1 MALGLLAV
9 FAVLLL
15 APWPASAQSPG
26 QGSAPDVPDKPTG
39 TAIHVGMVDLEWN
52 EVPRADYYEVQ
63 LFYSSDWQDLPG
75 NGVEIAFYGPGAIL
89 RNLPHEGR
97 YYFRVRAGNSAGK
110 SEWSGNLFMP
120 ATGIPSQWEDVPE
133 PANVPATGTPEI
145 SGTARLDGT
154 LVVTISGIEDGNGL
168 ERVKFSYQWISNDG
182 TADTDIEG
190 ATDDSYT
197 PVLGDVG
204 NTVKVQVSFTD
215 RGGYEESVVSAPT
228 EVVVVENVPATG
240 APTIVGRLWANRT
253 LAASVSDIVDAN
265 GLDGVH
271 YSYQW
276 ISNDGTTDT
285 DIEDATEATY
295 TLRPDDEDN
304 TIKVRVTFDDR
315 HGNPESLTSAATEK
329 VGPPDYHGD
338 AMETATDLPL
348 DTLVDGV
355 FNGSDDTDFFK
366 IELLEPTFFH
376 AETYGPD
383 HVWSALSQ
391 FTYLSGDGAEINY
404 TGFGHRFEAGTYY
417 IKVQRYDAYSAHGP
431 ELYRFQVKVIPDQ
444 GNAIETALQ
453 ISLSD
458 PATWGTLR
466 NTSIVYG
473 DFHSANDV
481 DFFRLDLTSATEVRV
496 YLNIG
501 LVVTTYRTSS
511 SRAGSGIQPLNLDLF
526 DSEGTLVGSP
536 REGFPPSADRTYQLD
551 AGTHYFRL
559 SPYADEIE
567 HALRGY
573 HLSVVATDGGEAAKG
588 ICGRTEHVRQA
599 ILYKLN
605 DVSDCGTV
613 TEAHLSSITSGLYL
627 QDAVIS
633 QLKAEDFDGLT
644 GLRALYLGHNSLSAF
659 PDGVFDDLS
668 DLEVLSLAHNDLT
681 SLPDGV
687 FDNLST
693 LRGLYLGNNDLGA
706 LPDGVFDNLTSL
718 EVLSLVSN
726 DLTSL
731 PDGVFDNLSSL
742 VALYLGNNG
751 LTALPDGAS
760 SSLSSLEVLSFSG
773 SGDAP
778 SPFPR
783 KTVTDLPGI
792 SGVARVGLTLSATTK
807 NIRDE
812 YGFNPNGH
820 PPPNIVIGCCS
831 PYDANGVDFSYQWL
845 RGDETAETDIPG
857 ATNSTYTLVAAD
869 EGKTIKVRVTFTNIG
884 HNVETL
890 TSAATLPV
898 IAESEDTGAGVCYR
912 DVSVRQAILATLPEV
927 GDCESV
933 TDAHLSSI
941 TGRLYL
947 STNWISELS
956 ADDFRGLS
964 NLEELHFGWAPNLTT
979 LSAGAFNDLSSLRAL
994 HLEFSG
1000 LTSLPA
1006 GVFDNLSNLER
1017 LDLSYNIKLTSL
1029 PDGVFDELENL
1040 RTLNLDIT
1048 GLTSLPDGVF
1058 DNLVNLQQLNLYRT
1072 NLTSLPAGVF
1082 DNLANLERLDLN
1094 NSSLTSLPD
1103 GVFDELSDLEYLDL
1117 STNKIA
1123 SLPNGAFADL
1133 SHLAELHLHRNEL
1146 TSLPDD
1152 GFDGLHGLKILY
1164 LSYNNLTSLPN
1175 GIFDDLSSLEE
1186 LSLDDNK
1193 LPSLPGGVFDN
1204 LSKLEDLVLGYNDL
1218 AALPDG
1224 IFDNLSSLVRLALY
1238 DNDLTSLPDGV
1249 FDNLSNLK
1257 ELYMG
1262 YNDLTSL
1269 PDGVF
1274 DAVSNLRR
1282 LSLYSNDLNSLP
1294 DGVFTGLSSLE
1305 VLELDGNTGAPFVLE
1320 AELEQQD
1327 GDAVLVKIAEA
1338 APFDLEVVLT
1348 AQGGVLSTMAATA
1361 ATVEVN
1367 VAAGATSSEVVTV
1380 VPDEGHSEVTVTPQ
1394 SPAFLSGV
1402 FGGIQPGVGTSY
1414 VITPVTSE
1422 QQRTAT
1428 GLPTISGTPQVGQ
1441 ELTAD
1446 VSGIAD
1452 AFGLTNASYSYQWI
1466 RNDGNTDA
1474 DIEDATG
1481 SSYLLTSSEQGQ
1493 TVQVK
1498 VTFTDNADNQETLT
1512 SIPTAEVAA
1521 LTIPP
1526 STSAPAFATSTT
1538 SRSIA
1543 ENSEAG
1549 TAVGRPV
1556 VATDTD
1562 DDTITYTLDGPD
1574 MTAFEIDDSG
1584 QIRVGEETVLDYES
1598 RETYTVEI
1606 VATDSSEE
1614 TATITVTIMVTDVI
1628 DPNIVLIIADDVG
1641 YEVFGAN
1648 GSTQYLTPQLDDLAG
1663 AGVRFTNAHSKPCCA
1678 PSRVALMTGKS
1689 NVRNYVD
1696 LGVLPRDQY
1705 LMVDLFREAG
1715 YATAIAGKWRLDR
1728 DDAIVEGVAGGA
1740 GFDTYC
1746 LWGTGNAGDNRYWN
1760 ASPECDGQ
1768 VTELESDEY
1777 GPDVFVNF
1785 LLEFIESNQNRPF
1798 FAYYPMVLSHPPF
1811 VAPPQSQCPGDDE
1824 QCIFEDMVAYMD
1836 GNVGRLHNKLAELEL
1851 LDNTIVLF
1859 TSDNGTPHMMVS
1871 ALNGET
1877 IYADKAT
1884 TRDISTHVPLFV
1896 HVPGEA
1902 AGRVVDDLI
1911 DFTDFLPTLAD
1922 AAGLTVPNAA
1932 DLDGV
1937 SFWDRLQ
1944 GKPGNPRKW
1953 LYTYY
1958 FKRPYAS
1965 NFDSPIYHPEVAFAR
1980 DKQYKLYDT
1989 GELFDVSIDP
1999 HELYPLPGDDEE
2011 SSDARTKLQAALDS
2025 MPDKGQAILW
2035 SSVNGTTIDG
2045 RPRWRPVLS
2054 GARVTGDELTLTYAG
2069 YLDEAV
2075 RPPVDA
2081 FTVKVDGIEWTV
2093 SAVSINRT
2101 TVTLTLASPVIA
2113 GQTVTVSYTPGKKA
2127 IRHVN
2132 RHIGHKAVALT
2143 DVAVKNVTVP
2153 NHPAT
2158 GAPTISGTPQVGQ
2171 ELTADV
2177 SSVADEDGLTN
2188 VSYSYQWVVN
2198 DGATDAEI
2206 EGATASTY
2214 TPSASDVGK
2223 TIKVQVSFT
2232 DDADNE
2238 ETLTSE
2244 ATDTVAATKPGAPGH
2259 LNVFPHDT
2267 GTLDVYWHAPASDG
2281 GSAITGYKV
2290 QWKETA
2296 DSWNTEADVSE
2307 ATVTGTTH
2315 TFTGL
2320 TDGVEYTVRVMAVND
2335 VGEGAPSSEASGTP
2349 QEEPIWSATLTV
2361 GVAEDFAGYTIFL
2374 PNSNVLGALS
2384 SDTITLDD
2392 ASYTVKAL
2400 GVLDGKL
2407 ILSVMP
2413 KLTAGFVLVLGTD
2426 EFASTDASTQEA
2438 ESLLQF
2444 QWNDPGLDL
2453 PEGEEVAVRLTVPD
2467 DNSPATGLPTINGTP
2482 QVGVTL
2488 TAGVSGISDEDG
2500 LTNVSYRYQW
2510 IKSDGNTNADIED
2523 ATDSTYEASNDDLGQ
2538 TIKVKVTFT
2547 DDDDNAETLTS
2558 VATVAVA
2565 AKPNSEPTSLP
2576 TISGTPQVEQTLTA
2590 DTSAIADEDGL
2601 TNVSYSYQWIAGGSD
2616 IAGATGSSYTLTSS
2630 EQGQTVQVRVT
2641 FTDDADNAESLTSVA
2656 TVAVAAKPNSEPTG
2670 LPTISGTPQV
2680 EQTLTADTS
2689 AIADEDGLTNVSYS
2703 YQWIAEG
2710 SDIAGATGSSYLLTT
2725 GEQGQTIQVKVNF
2738 TDDADNQE
2746 SLTSAETLAV
2756 AAKPNTAATGE
2767 PTISGTP
2774 QVDETLTADTSAISD
2789 EDGLATVSY
2798 QYQWLRDDADIAG
2811 QTNSTYRL
2819 VSADQDKTIK
2829 VRVTFRDD
2837 ADNAESLTSM
2847 ATTAVAA
2854 QPTSPL
2860 TASFANVPADH
2871 DGSNFTFDLN
2881 FSENVN
2887 AGYARIRDDA
2897 FTVSGGTIARASRK
2911 TQGSNQG
2918 WTVEVDPTGNGAVS
2932 ITLPETTDCDASG
2945 AICTDDSRKLSHPT
2959 SATVAGPSA
2968 ISVSDATVQ
2977 EAEGAVLVFTATL
2990 SHASSRTVTVDYAT
3004 SDGTAVAGSDYTAA
3018 SGTLTF
3024 NAGDTSQTVQVT
3036 VLTDSED
3043 ESQETLT
3050 LTLSNP
3056 SQATLDDGTGTG
3068 TIENGESSSGTQEDP
3083 LAEDPPAE
3091 TPVVLLTASFGNMPA
3106 THNGSAFTFDLTFS
3120 EEFGISYVT
3129 LRDDAFSVTDGEV
3142 TSARR
3147 LTQGSNIGWTITVTP
3162 DSAADVTIVLPVTT
3176 DCDADGAVC
3185 TADGRKLSNR
3195 LEFTVSG
3202 PSG

>member
-1 MALGLLAV
+1 M
-9 FAVLLL
+9 
-15 APWPASAQSPG
+15 
-26 QGSAPDVPDKPTG
+26 PDKPTG

-1562 DDTITYTLDGPD
+1562 EDTITYTLDGPD

-1584 QIRVGEETVLDYES
+1584 QIHVGEETVLDYES

-1777 GPDVFVNF
+1777 GPDV
-1785 LLEFIESNQNRPF
+1785 L
-1798 FAYYPMVLSHPPF
+1798 
-1811 VAPPQSQCPGDDE
+1811 
-1824 QCIFEDMVAYMD
+1824 
-1836 GNVGRLHNKLAELEL
+1836 
-1851 LDNTIVLF
+1851 
-1859 TSDNGTPHMMVS
+1859 
-1871 ALNGET
+1871 
-1877 IYADKAT
+1877 
-1884 TRDISTHVPLFV
+1884 
-1896 HVPGEA
+1896 
-1902 AGRVVDDLI
+1902 
-1911 DFTDFLPTLAD
+1911 
-1922 AAGLTVPNAA
+1922 
-1932 DLDGV
+1932 
-1937 SFWDRLQ
+1937 
-1944 GKPGNPRKW
+1944 
-1953 LYTYY
+1953 
-1958 FKRPYAS
+1958 
-1965 NFDSPIYHPEVAFAR
+1965 
-1980 DKQYKLYDT
+1980 
-1989 GELFDVSIDP
+1989 
-1999 HELYPLPGDDEE
+1999 
-2011 SSDARTKLQAALDS
+2011 
-2025 MPDKGQAILW
+2025 
-2035 SSVNGTTIDG
+2035 
-2045 RPRWRPVLS
+2045 
-2054 GARVTGDELTLTYAG
+2054 
-2069 YLDEAV
+2069 
-2075 RPPVDA
+2075 
-2081 FTVKVDGIEWTV
+2081 
-2093 SAVSINRT
+2093 
-2101 TVTLTLASPVIA
+2101 
-2113 GQTVTVSYTPGKKA
+2113 
-2127 IRHVN
+2127 
-2132 RHIGHKAVALT
+2132 
-2143 DVAVKNVTVP
+2143 
-2153 NHPAT
+2153 
-2158 GAPTISGTPQVGQ
+2158 
-2171 ELTADV
+2171 
-2177 SSVADEDGLTN
+2177 
-2188 VSYSYQWVVN
+2188 
-2198 DGATDAEI
+2198 
-2206 EGATASTY
+2206 
-2214 TPSASDVGK
+2214 
-2223 TIKVQVSFT
+2223 
-2232 DDADNE
+2232 
-2238 ETLTSE
+2238 
-2244 ATDTVAATKPGAPGH
+2244 
-2259 LNVFPHDT
+2259 
-2267 GTLDVYWHAPASDG
+2267 
-2281 GSAITGYKV
+2281 
-2290 QWKETA
+2290 
-2296 DSWNTEADVSE
+2296 
-2307 ATVTGTTH
+2307 
-2315 TFTGL
+2315 
-2320 TDGVEYTVRVMAVND
+2320 
-2335 VGEGAPSSEASGTP
+2335 
-2349 QEEPIWSATLTV
+2349 
-2361 GVAEDFAGYTIFL
+2361 
-2374 PNSNVLGALS
+2374 
-2384 SDTITLDD
+2384 
-2392 ASYTVKAL
+2392 
-2400 GVLDGKL
+2400 
-2407 ILSVMP
+2407 
-2413 KLTAGFVLVLGTD
+2413 
-2426 EFASTDASTQEA
+2426 
-2438 ESLLQF
+2438 
-2444 QWNDPGLDL
+2444 
-2453 PEGEEVAVRLTVPD
+2453 
-2467 DNSPATGLPTINGTP
+2467 
-2482 QVGVTL
+2482 
-2488 TAGVSGISDEDG
+2488 
-2500 LTNVSYRYQW
+2500 
-2510 IKSDGNTNADIED
+2510 
-2523 ATDSTYEASNDDLGQ
+2523 
-2538 TIKVKVTFT
+2538 
-2547 DDDDNAETLTS
+2547 
-2558 VATVAVA
+2558 
-2565 AKPNSEPTSLP
+2565 
-2576 TISGTPQVEQTLTA
+2576 
-2590 DTSAIADEDGL
+2590 
-2601 TNVSYSYQWIAGGSD
+2601 
-2616 IAGATGSSYTLTSS
+2616 
-2630 EQGQTVQVRVT
+2630 
-2641 FTDDADNAESLTSVA
+2641 
-2656 TVAVAAKPNSEPTG
+2656 
-2670 LPTISGTPQV
+2670 
-2680 EQTLTADTS
+2680 
-2689 AIADEDGLTNVSYS
+2689 
-2703 YQWIAEG
+2703 
-2710 SDIAGATGSSYLLTT
+2710 
-2725 GEQGQTIQVKVNF
+2725 
-2738 TDDADNQE
+2738 
-2746 SLTSAETLAV
+2746 
-2756 AAKPNTAATGE
+2756 
-2767 PTISGTP
+2767 
-2774 QVDETLTADTSAISD
+2774 
-2789 EDGLATVSY
+2789 
-2798 QYQWLRDDADIAG
+2798 
-2811 QTNSTYRL
+2811 
-2819 VSADQDKTIK
+2819 
-2829 VRVTFRDD
+2829 
-2837 ADNAESLTSM
+2837 
-2847 ATTAVAA
+2847 
-2854 QPTSPL
+2854 
-2860 TASFANVPADH
+2860 
-2871 DGSNFTFDLN
+2871 
-2881 FSENVN
+2881 
-2887 AGYARIRDDA
+2887 
-2897 FTVSGGTIARASRK
+2897 
-2911 TQGSNQG
+2911 
-2918 WTVEVDPTGNGAVS
+2918 
-2932 ITLPETTDCDASG
+2932 
-2945 AICTDDSRKLSHPT
+2945 
-2959 SATVAGPSA
+2959 
-2968 ISVSDATVQ
+2968 
-2977 EAEGAVLVFTATL
+2977 
-2990 SHASSRTVTVDYAT
+2990 
-3004 SDGTAVAGSDYTAA
+3004 
-3018 SGTLTF
+3018 
-3024 NAGDTSQTVQVT
+3024 
-3036 VLTDSED
+3036 
-3043 ESQETLT
+3043 
-3050 LTLSNP
+3050 
-3056 SQATLDDGTGTG
+3056 
-3068 TIENGESSSGTQEDP
+3068 
-3083 LAEDPPAE
+3083 
-3091 TPVVLLTASFGNMPA
+3091 
-3106 THNGSAFTFDLTFS
+3106 
-3120 EEFGISYVT
+3120 
-3129 LRDDAFSVTDGEV
+3129 
-3142 TSARR
+3142 
-3147 LTQGSNIGWTITVTP
+3147 
-3162 DSAADVTIVLPVTT
+3162 
-3176 DCDADGAVC
+3176 
-3185 TADGRKLSNR
+3185 
-3195 LEFTVSG
+3195 
-3202 PSG
+3202 